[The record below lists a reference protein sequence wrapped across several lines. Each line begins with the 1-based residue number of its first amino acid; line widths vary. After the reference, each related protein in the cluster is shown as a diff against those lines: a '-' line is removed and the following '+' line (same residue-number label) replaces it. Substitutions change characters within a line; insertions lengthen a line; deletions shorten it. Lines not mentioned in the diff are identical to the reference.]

1 MVCRNV
7 SWQNLFWLAYRK
19 IAVASI
25 WLIPNTFKDQKQ
37 VIYILVGWIWPW
49 LLLSET
55 LHSDLPLRG
64 CIAQHARQHK
74 GCMEVCVCASYI
86 LYRLRWAHFPF
97 VKEILE
103 RVLLLHAS
111 LEKTYE
117 AQGQNSHIFYHS
129 RDIFQH
135 MSMNLHLILHFK
147 VLNGR
152 RRTWSQRK

>member
-64 CIAQHARQHK
+64 CTAQHARQHK

-86 LYRLRWAHFPF
+86 LHRLRWAHFPF
-97 VKEILE
+97 VKEVLE

-135 MSMNLHLILHFK
+135 MSMNLHFILHFK

>member
-1 MVCRNV
+1 MYLGKIYSGLHIEKSLWPR
-7 SWQNLFWLAYRK
+7 SGSYQTRSKTRSRSFIFWWAGSGR
-19 IAVASI
+19 
-25 WLIPNTFKDQKQ
+25 DCCC
-37 VIYILVGWIWPW
+37 
-49 LLLSET
+49 
-55 LHSDLPLRG
+55 LPLRG

-86 LYRLRWAHFPF
+86 LHRPRWAYFPF